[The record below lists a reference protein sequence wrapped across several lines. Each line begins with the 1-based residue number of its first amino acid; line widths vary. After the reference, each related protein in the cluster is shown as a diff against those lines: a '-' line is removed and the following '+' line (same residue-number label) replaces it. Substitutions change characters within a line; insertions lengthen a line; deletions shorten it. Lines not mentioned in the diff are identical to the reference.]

1 MVGRRDVG
9 VVLMLQVSPAW
20 EGHDVTGKTGRKK
33 QPGSKEEGG
42 EEGTEDIA
50 GVIRRNN
57 MNPALH
63 RTLL

>member
-1 MVGRRDVG
+1 MVSRQVVR

-42 EEGTEDIA
+42 EEGTKDIA
-50 GVIRRNN
+50 GGHKENN

-63 RTLL
+63 RT